1 MFDDKQKREERTY
14 NTAPPDPEEALV
26 KVYKRWRMKNSS
38 DQIPKDFKLAAKF
51 WLEHQEPQKENE
63 TPMAAN
69 DSKGN
74 QHWTTPHIERVVASL
89 RVFLRFSEPEKAFII
104 HHIDAGVA
112 YRGDDLKFYQKV
124 IEQAEIFARDP
135 EVYKDGARRHLPK

>member
-1 MFDDKQKREERTY
+1 MYEDKKKRTEERTY
-14 NTAPPDPEEALV
+14 NTRPPDPVEALV
-26 KVYKRWRMKNSS
+26 QVYKRWRMKNSS
-38 DQIPKDFKLAAKF
+38 DHIPKDFRLAAKF

-89 RVFLRFSEPEKAFII
+89 RVFLRFNEIEKAFVI
-104 HHIDAGVA
+104 HHIEAGIA
-112 YRGDDLKFYQKV
+112 YRGDRLDFYKLV
-124 IEQAEIFARDP
+124 IEQAAIYRKDP
-135 EVYKDGARRHLPK
+135 EAYKAGAREHLP